1 MNKCPVTGIA
11 YHFEIKILF
20 MGLFL
25 PHPLVGK
32 GGGDWREVS
41 LVKDFALFY
50 IYICPSKIIYSLYSY
65 INY

>member
-32 GGGDWREVS
+32 GGRGLEGG
-41 LVKDFALFY
+41 
-50 IYICPSKIIYSLYSY
+50 ITC
-65 INY
+65 